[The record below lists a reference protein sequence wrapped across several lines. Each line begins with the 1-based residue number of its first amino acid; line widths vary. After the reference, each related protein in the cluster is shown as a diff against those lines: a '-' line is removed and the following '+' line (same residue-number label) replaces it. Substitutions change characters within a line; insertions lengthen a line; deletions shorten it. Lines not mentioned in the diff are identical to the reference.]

1 MEVLKKLA
9 SSRKAWATAIGITV
23 VLLVNLGGMPEAQA
37 EAITNKIA
45 LLIAAYVGAQ
55 GAADFG
61 KEKQ

>member
-1 MEVLKKLA
+1 MSVLKKLV
-9 SSRKAWATAIGITV
+9 SSRKAWATVIGISI

-61 KEKQ
+61 KEKP